1 MLCNRCA
8 EAQTALAIV
17 VVPFGV
23 EAKVEDTLYQM
34 MAGACDVLRESNCAL
49 VGGHT
54 CEGGSECFLCD
65 SLECLFAV
73 LCALGFF
80 WVSFGCLLKYPL
92 SVSMCDMCRL

>member
-1 MLCNRCA
+1 MCNRCA

-34 MAGACDVLRESNCAL
+34 MAGACSVLRESNCAL

-54 CEGGSECFLCD
+54 CEGSSGCFLVVVCVCFD
-65 SLECLFAV
+65 CVSGLFLV
-73 LCALGFF
+73 QPFT
-80 WVSFGCLLKYPL
+80 
-92 SVSMCDMCRL
+92 VSM